1 MESFR
6 IIEKNG
12 VILLCNAGNLLIQMG
27 KEEKK
32 IYIYIERENPR
43 EPKEGEKQKK
53 RRKGRRKEK
62 KWKRKIKRG
71 SASFFPFNLSSSL
84 VITAWPSRNFLLDM
98 TSSEE
103 C

>member
-32 IYIYIERENPR
+32 YIYIERER
-43 EPKEGEKQKK
+43 TLGS
-53 RRKGRRKEK
+53 R
-62 KWKRKIKRG
+62 KRG
-71 SASFFPFNLSSSL
+71 
-84 VITAWPSRNFLLDM
+84 RNKKK
-98 TSSEE
+98 EE
-103 C
+103 KEEERKKNGKGK

>member
-32 IYIYIERENPR
+32 YIYRERER
-43 EPKEGEKQKK
+43 TLGS
-53 RRKGRRKEK
+53 R
-62 KWKRKIKRG
+62 KRG
-71 SASFFPFNLSSSL
+71 
-84 VITAWPSRNFLLDM
+84 RNKKK
-98 TSSEE
+98 EE
-103 C
+103 KEEERKKNGKGK

>member
-32 IYIYIERENPR
+32 YIYIERERTLGSRKRGRN
-43 EPKEGEKQKK
+43 KKKKK
-53 RRKGRRKEK
+53 RKKKGKKMEKENK
-62 KWKRKIKRG
+62 ERECI
-71 SASFFPFNLSSSL
+71 FFP
-84 VITAWPSRNFLLDM
+84 I
-98 TSSEE
+98 
-103 C
+103 

>member
-32 IYIYIERENPR
+32 NIYIERER
-43 EPKEGEKQKK
+43 TLGS
-53 RRKGRRKEK
+53 R
-62 KWKRKIKRG
+62 KRG
-71 SASFFPFNLSSSL
+71 
-84 VITAWPSRNFLLDM
+84 RNKKK
-98 TSSEE
+98 EE
-103 C
+103 KEEERKKNGKGK